1 MSLSKPQ
8 SIRPQNGGSA
18 LMGAL
23 DRMNR
28 AEETTAAGLHERYL
42 DDVFR
47 YVLRRVLRVE
57 EAEDITAEVFAAA
70 VAGLPRFRSQCPP
83 YLWLL
88 SIARRQIARAHRRQA
103 ARRETLASE
112 LADAGPEAEALWEAL
127 AAIEGPE
134 TGLMRAE
141 ARRVLGELVAQ
152 LKPDQREALMLQY
165 GEQLS
170 VGEIAHVMGRSPGS
184 VKGLLER
191 AKSMLYR
198 RGRAYFLGDDVM
210 M

>member
-88 SIARRQIARAHRRQA
+88 SIARRQIARARRRQVV
-103 ARRETLASE
+103 RRETLATE
-112 LADAGPEAEALWEAL
+112 LADEARDAASIWEAL
-127 AAIEGPE
+127 AVVGGPG
-134 TGLMRAE
+134 TALMRGE
-141 ARRVLGELVAQ
+141 ASRGLSGVVARPS
-152 LKPDQREALMLQY
+152 PD
-165 GEQLS
+165 
-170 VGEIAHVMGRSPGS
+170 
-184 VKGLLER
+184 
-191 AKSMLYR
+191 
-198 RGRAYFLGDDVM
+198 
-210 M
+210 